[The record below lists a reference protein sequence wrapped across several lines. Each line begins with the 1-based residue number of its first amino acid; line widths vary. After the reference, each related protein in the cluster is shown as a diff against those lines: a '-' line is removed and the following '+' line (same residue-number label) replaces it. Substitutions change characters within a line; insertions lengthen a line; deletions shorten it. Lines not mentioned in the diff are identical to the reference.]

1 MTYAGFWKRVVALLI
16 DSVIVVILLIPI
28 ALLSL
33 IDSLVWVYYVGSISL
48 NWLYFAFFES
58 SGWRATPGKK
68 LLKINVVNLNG
79 DRISFARATGRYF
92 AKFFSAI
99 ILGIGYLM
107 AAFTRKK
114 QALHDII
121 ADTLVITDSKKEI
134 TGMHVDSTPAVTQTI
149 IVNRNESIAG
159 ERLVLAGF
167 DSTGHV
173 VRLSFN
179 FEDPKLYQEGL
190 YLGRDSAN
198 CDLHIKDQ
206 SISRR
211 HARIYKIAHEIWIE
225 DLGSTN
231 GIIVNGKSLTS
242 GESALLN
249 LQGTLAIGGIQLA
262 LGKD

>member
-1 MTYAGFWKRVVALLI
+1 MIYAGFWKRVVALLV
-16 DSVIVVILLIPI
+16 DTVILFILLIPV
-28 ALLSL
+28 AFFSL
-33 IDSLVWVYYVGSISL
+33 VDSLVWVYYVGSIML

-58 SGWRATPGKK
+58 GGWKATPGKK
-68 LLKINVVNLNG
+68 LLKISVVNLSG
-79 DRISFARATGRYF
+79 DRISFARASGRYF

-107 AAFTRKK
+107 AAFTSKK

-121 ADTLVITDSKKEI
+121 ADTLVITDFKKEI
-134 TGMHVDSTPAVTQTI
+134 TGMYVDGTPAATETI
-149 IVNRNESIAG
+149 IVNRNQSVAD

-179 FEDPKLYQEGL
+179 FEDPKLHQGGL

-198 CDLHIKDQ
+198 CDLHIRDQ

-211 HARIYKIAHEIWIE
+211 HARIYKKGHEIWIE

-231 GIIVNGKSLTS
+231 GIIVNGKSLIG

>member
-1 MTYAGFWKRVVALLI
+1 MIYAGFWKRVVALLVDTLI
-16 DSVIVVILLIPI
+16 LFILLIPV
-28 ALLSL
+28 ALFSL
-33 IDSLVWVYYVGSISL
+33 VDSLVWVYYVGSILL

-58 SGWRATPGKK
+58 GGWKATPGKK
-68 LLKINVVNLNG
+68 LLKISVVNLSG
-79 DRISFARATGRYF
+79 DRISFARASGRYF

-107 AAFTRKK
+107 AAFTSKK

-121 ADTLVITDSKKEI
+121 ADTLVITDFKKEI
-134 TGMHVDSTPAVTQTI
+134 TGMHVDGTPAATETI
-149 IVNRNESIAG
+149 IVNRIQSVAD

-179 FEDPKLYQEGL
+179 FEDPKLHQGGL

-198 CDLHIKDQ
+198 CDLHIRDQ

-211 HARIYKIAHEIWIE
+211 HARIYKKGHEIWIE

-231 GIIVNGKSLTS
+231 GIIVNGKSLIG

>member
-1 MTYAGFWKRVVALLI
+1 M
-16 DSVIVVILLIPI
+16 
-28 ALLSL
+28 
-33 IDSLVWVYYVGSISL
+33 
-48 NWLYFAFFES
+48 
-58 SGWRATPGKK
+58 ATPGKK

-99 ILGIGYLM
+99 IIGIGYVM
-107 AAFTRKK
+107 AAFTGKK

-121 ADTLVITDSKKEI
+121 ADTLVITDSIKEI
-134 TGMHVDSTPAVTQTI
+134 TGAHVDSTPAETQKI
-149 IVNRNESIAG
+149 IVNRNKSIAS
-159 ERLVLAGF
+159 ERFVLAGF

-198 CDLHIKDQ
+198 CDLHIRDQ

-211 HARIYKIAHEIWIE
+211 HARIYKSGDEIWIE

-231 GIIVNGKSLTS
+231 GITVNGKSVKG

>member
-1 MTYAGFWKRVVALLI
+1 MIYAGFWKRVAALLADSIILIILSIPVALISL
-16 DSVIVVILLIPI
+16 VE
-28 ALLSL
+28 SL
-33 IDSLVWVYYVGSISL
+33 ILISYICSVL
-48 NWLYFAFFES
+48 LYWLYFSLFES
-58 SGWRATPGKK
+58 SRWMATPGKK
-68 LLKINVVNLNG
+68 LLGIKVTDLSGN
-79 DRISFARATGRYF
+79 RISFGRATGRYF

-107 AAFTRKK
+107 AAFTSKK

-121 ADTLVITDSKKEI
+121 ADTLVITDFKKEI
-134 TGMHVDSTPAVTQTI
+134 TGMHVDGTPAATETI
-149 IVNRNESIAG
+149 IVNRNQSVAD

-179 FEDPKLYQEGL
+179 FEDPKLHQGGL
-190 YLGRDSAN
+190 YLGRDSTN
-198 CDLHIKDQ
+198 CDLHIRDQ

-211 HARIYKIAHEIWIE
+211 HARIYKKGHEIWIE

-231 GIIVNGKSLTS
+231 GIIVNGKSLIG

>member
-1 MTYAGFWKRVVALLI
+1 MIYAGFWKRVAAFLI
-16 DSVIVVILLIPI
+16 DSLILLILSIPF
-28 ALLSL
+28 AFFSL
-33 IDSLVWVYYVGSISL
+33 IDTLVWVYYIGSITL

-58 SGWRATPGKK
+58 GGWMATPGKK
-68 LLKINVVNLNG
+68 LLKINVVDLNG
-79 DRISFARATGRYF
+79 SRISFKRATGRYF
-92 AKFFSAI
+92 AKFLSVM

-107 AAFTRKK
+107 AAFTRRK

-121 ADTLVITDSKKEI
+121 ADTLVASDYKKELPGNHI
-134 TGMHVDSTPAVTQTI
+134 EDISTSTETI
-149 IVNRNESIAG
+149 IVNRNQSISG

-173 VRLSFN
+173 VRLSFS
-179 FEDPKLYQEGL
+179 FEDSKLYQEGL

-198 CDLHIKDQ
+198 CDLHIRDQ

-211 HARIYKIAHEIWIE
+211 HARVYKKGYEIWIE

-231 GIIVNGKSLTS
+231 GIIVNGKSVKS

-249 LQGTLAIGGIQLA
+249 LQGTLVIGGIQLA

>member
-1 MTYAGFWKRVVALLI
+1 MIYAGFWKRVVALLVDTLI
-16 DSVIVVILLIPI
+16 LFILLIPV
-28 ALLSL
+28 ALFSL
-33 IDSLVWVYYVGSISL
+33 VDSLVWVYYVGSILL

-58 SGWRATPGKK
+58 GGWKATPGKK
-68 LLKINVVNLNG
+68 LLKLSVVNLSG
-79 DRISFARATGRYF
+79 DRISFARASGRYF

-107 AAFTRKK
+107 AAFTGKK

-121 ADTLVITDSKKEI
+121 ADTLVITDFKKEI
-134 TGMHVDSTPAVTQTI
+134 TGMHVDGTPAATETI
-149 IVNRNESIAG
+149 IVNRNQSVAD

-179 FEDPKLYQEGL
+179 FEDPKLHQGGL

-198 CDLHIKDQ
+198 CDLHIRDQ

-211 HARIYKIAHEIWIE
+211 HARIYKIGHEIWIE

-231 GIIVNGKSLTS
+231 GIIVNGKSLIG